1 MPIPLLALMAA
12 GAIAGGAMNKK
23 NRLKGALMGAGL
35 GATGGLLAP
44 AAMGAAGAAGA
55 GAASAV
61 PAGVATSVG
70 TGAATTTAASPGLLG
85 MMSQYGPVLQ
95 QGMGLLGQGEQQQPM
110 EAPGLIPQQGGGP
123 QALASIAQQGG
134 AQGLEAEA
142 QRRRQRRMGL
152 LGGSV

>member
-70 TGAATTTAASPGLLG
+70 TSAATTASPGLLG

-95 QGMGLLGQGEQQQPM
+95 QGMGLLGGGEQQPI
-110 EAPGLIPQQGGGP
+110 EAPGLIPQQGGGA
-123 QALASIAQQGG
+123 QTLTSLAQQGG

-152 LGGSV
+152 LGGGV